1 MSQTGKRYRDVI
13 LALAS
18 AHKYGEGLGR
28 LQMQKFIYLADSLSI
43 LWDLLSPEISFQT
56 YKHGPYDPAIQNAI
70 DVLMFRGVINII
82 RSDIKPDGTLTA
94 LYEISDSGLT
104 IVEKMKS
111 EPYFL
116 RRADLY
122 NTMGTHVAKRGW
134 GKLKDLVY
142 SDATYVGRKVDG
154 WGVSLNTNSLLSN
167 DSLRI
172 LLEFNNLVRNKDLKF
187 SKENIISIFF
197 RILDNYLLIARAKS
211 EN

>member
-1 MSQTGKRYRDVI
+1 MSETGKRYRDVI

-43 LWDLLSPEISFQT
+43 LCDLLSPEIGFQT

-82 RSDIKPDGTLTA
+82 RSAIKPDGTLTA

-104 IVEKMKS
+104 IVKKMKN
-111 EPYFL
+111 EPSFF
-116 RRADLY
+116 RRAALY
-122 NTMGTHVAKRGW
+122 NTIGTHVAKRGW

-154 WGVSLNTNSLLSN
+154 WGVPLNTNSLLSN

-197 RILDNYLLIARAKS
+197 RILDNYLLIAKGES